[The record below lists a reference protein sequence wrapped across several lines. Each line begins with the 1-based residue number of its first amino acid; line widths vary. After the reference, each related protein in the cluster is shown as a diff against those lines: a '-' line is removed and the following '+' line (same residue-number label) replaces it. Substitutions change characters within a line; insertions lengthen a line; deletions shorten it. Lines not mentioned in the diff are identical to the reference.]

1 MVPLSIRLIL
11 ETNKEQNTLK
21 MLARLKTLFDFEL
34 RGLAPY
40 CKGGF
45 EANIVAHLDDG
56 PWPSVVLRAIEV
68 AQSFG
73 KGWGIGGSVQDEIDL
88 SASGGFAVP
97 GIQFA
102 LITARR
108 NDH

>member
-11 ETNKEQNTLK
+11 ETNKEQNALK
-21 MLARLKTLFDFEL
+21 VLARLKKLFDFEL
-34 RGLAPY
+34 QGLAPY
-40 CKGGF
+40 FKGGF

-56 PWPSVVLRAIEV
+56 PWPSVVVRAIEV

-73 KGWGIGGSVQDEIDL
+73 RGWGIGGAVLDEINL

-97 GIQFA
+97 GVQFA
-102 LITARR
+102 WITTRR
-108 NDH
+108 NDG

>member
-1 MVPLSIRLIL
+1 MVSLSIRLIL
-11 ETNKEQNTLK
+11 ETNKEQNALK
-21 MLARLKTLFDFEL
+21 VLARLKKLFDFEL

-40 CKGGF
+40 FKGGF

-56 PWPSVVLRAIEV
+56 PWPSVVLRAMEV

-73 KGWGIGGSVQDEIDL
+73 KGWGIGGAVQDEIDL
-88 SASGGFAVP
+88 TASGGFAVP

-102 LITARR
+102 WITVIR
-108 NDH
+108 NDC